1 MLNICTTYKALRGL
15 DGVKINRSLLHHAL
29 KNTENID
36 TAFPRQITPLLN
48 VSYALPL
55 FMSKAL
61 LNLYLKSSL
70 PLF

>member
-36 TAFPRQITPLLN
+36 TGTDARHRYTHNAVLHTDMINNIHTLQAYTQT
-48 VSYALPL
+48 
-55 FMSKAL
+55 
-61 LNLYLKSSL
+61 
-70 PLF
+70 